1 MQRPSNEN
9 ELEDINEGDFLD
21 SLADDDY
28 VFVLDSEGNLKSVLM
43 PEINQDSAVPDNVE
57 SVLKFFGVSNM
68 DPVTLH

>member
-1 MQRPSNEN
+1 MPRTSNEN

-43 PEINQDSAVPDNVE
+43 PDINKDSAVPDNVE

-68 DPVTLH
+68 EPVTLH

>member
-1 MQRPSNEN
+1 MPRPSNEN

-43 PEINQDSAVPDNVE
+43 PDMNKNSEVPANVE
-57 SVLKFFGVSNM
+57 SVLKFFGVSNIE
-68 DPVTLH
+68 PVTLH

>member
-1 MQRPSNEN
+1 MPRPSNEN

-43 PEINQDSAVPDNVE
+43 PEINQDSTVPENVE
-57 SVLKFFGVSNM
+57 SVLKFFGVSNI
-68 DPVTLH
+68 DPITLH

>member
-1 MQRPSNEN
+1 MPRPSNEN

-43 PEINQDSAVPDNVE
+43 PDMNKDSEVPSNVE
-57 SVLKFFGVSNM
+57 SVLKFFGVSNIE
-68 DPVTLH
+68 PITLH